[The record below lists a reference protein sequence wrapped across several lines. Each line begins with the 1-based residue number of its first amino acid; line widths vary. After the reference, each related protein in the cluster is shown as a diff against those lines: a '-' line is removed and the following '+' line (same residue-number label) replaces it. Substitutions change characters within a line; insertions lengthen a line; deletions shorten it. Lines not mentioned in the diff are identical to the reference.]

1 MTRGQTPAVA
11 KPAISNGK
19 CLLASIYN
27 KLNRCKKN
35 GCTDMSR
42 GQTPG
47 WTRVSKATASTCGVW
62 GNMSTGR
69 TRSRV

>member
-1 MTRGQTPAVA
+1 MTVPAMTRGQTPAVA

-27 KLNRCKKN
+27 KLKRCKKN

-42 GQTPG
+42 VRP
-47 WTRVSKATASTCGVW
+47 RV
-62 GNMSTGR
+62 GR
-69 TRSRV
+69 G